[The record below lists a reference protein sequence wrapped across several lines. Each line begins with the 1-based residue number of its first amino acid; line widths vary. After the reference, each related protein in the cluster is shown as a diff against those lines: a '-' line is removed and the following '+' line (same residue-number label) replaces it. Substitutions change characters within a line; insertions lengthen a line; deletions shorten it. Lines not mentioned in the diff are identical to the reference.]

1 MNSRKLFD
9 YSRLKGKIKEK
20 CNTQSN
26 LAKKIG
32 ISEVSLSAKLNN
44 KVEFSQFEINKIC
57 ETLEI
62 AKEDIP
68 RYFFY
73 PMS

>member
-9 YSRLKGKIKEK
+9 YSRLKEKIKEK

-68 RYFFY
+68 GYFFT

>member
-20 CNTQSN
+20 CNTQGN

-62 AKEDIP
+62 AKEDISG
-68 RYFFY
+68 YFFY